1 MARLSELPP
10 RGTALTVQMSNLE
23 QLAADAGRGDR
34 DAFERLVQR
43 VQAPVW
49 RYAYH
54 LTRSRELADEASQE
68 TWVRVI
74 RAIPRFRGDSSVLTW
89 LLTIVRRV
97 VADLLDALKR
107 EQPYVAPAPPQPGT
121 GFVDVQLALAGLPH
135 PLRETLVLTQVLGMS
150 YAETAEITGAKIGT
164 VRSRV
169 FRARSALVEALGEHP
184 GSMEGPGAAGGSRS
198 TVLRGE
204 VDEDGL

>member
-1 MARLSELPP
+1 
-10 RGTALTVQMSNLE
+10 MSDLE
-23 QLAADAGRGDR
+23 QLALDAGRGDR

-43 VQAPVW
+43 AQAPVW

-68 TWVRVI
+68 TWLRAI
-74 RAIPRFRGDSSVLTW
+74 RALPRFRGDSAVVTW

-97 VADLLDALKR
+97 VADLLESLKR
-107 EQPYVAPAPPQPGT
+107 EQPYVAPPAPQPAT
-121 GFVDVQLALAGLPH
+121 GFVEVQLAVSGLPR

-150 YAETAEITGAKIGT
+150 YAETAAITGTKIGT

-169 FRARSALVEALGEHP
+169 FRARSALAEALGE
-184 GSMEGPGAAGGSRS
+184 GRAESMKA
-198 TVLRGE
+198 GE
-204 VDEDGL
+204 VDEDEV